1 MMSEPPAHRRS
12 LVLAS
17 LCGLRIDSLDDVALG
32 ALFLL
37 QRWER
42 QRNCASMATSS
53 RDSVSSV
60 AAS

>member
-12 LVLAS
+12 LVLTS
-17 LCGLRIDSLDDVALG
+17 LYGLRIDSLDDVAL
-32 ALFLL
+32 FLL
-37 QRWER
+37 QCWER
-42 QRNCASMATSS
+42 QRNCASIATSS